1 MAAFREASPDQAELL
16 EALVEAGLLVPSGV
30 PGVYGRGSAF
40 EDVRQRFDAYVTRG
54 AAAAGERPEV
64 LRFPPVLPR
73 RQIEDLGY
81 LENFPHLAGAIFA
94 FEGTE
99 AQARAMAETAGRHED
114 WSEHQCMTDLMLT
127 PAVCYPVYPAVA
139 RRGAL
144 PAGGVT
150 IDPGASYAFRH
161 EPSGDPARLQ
171 MFHMRELV
179 RIAEPETVQTWRDGW
194 RDRALQL
201 LVDLGLDARFDVAN
215 DPFFGRAGRMMATS
229 QREQALK
236 FEILVEITDPEP
248 TAIASF
254 NYHQDHFSALYGIA
268 TADGGVAHT
277 ACLGFGHERI
287 VLALLRTH
295 GLDVNAWPSVVR
307 DRLWPERA

>member
-30 PGVYGRGSAF
+30 PGVYGRGGDF
-40 EDVRQRFDAYVTRG
+40 EDVRRRFDAYVTRA
-54 AAAAGERPEV
+54 AAAAGERAEV
-64 LRFPPVLPR
+64 LCFPPVLPR

-114 WSEHQCMTDLMLT
+114 WAEHQCMTDLMLT

-150 IDPGASYAFRH
+150 IDPGGSYAFRH

-179 RIAEPETVQTWRDGW
+179 RIAEPETVQAWRDGW
-194 RDRALQL
+194 RDRALDL
-201 LVDLGLDARFDVAN
+201 LRGLGLAAEFDVAA
-215 DPFFGRAGRMMATS
+215 DPFFGRSGRMMAAS

-236 FEILVEITDPEP
+236 FEILVQIAGPEP
-248 TAIASF
+248 TAVASF
-254 NYHQDHFSALYGIA
+254 NYHQDHFAALYGIT
-268 TADGGVAHT
+268 TAAGDVAHT

-295 GLDVNAWPSVVR
+295 GLDPAAWPAEVR
-307 DRLWPERA
+307 RELWG